1 MQFSGFEEARNT
13 MYGGMAGAMMANI
26 GVVLLASVFPPL
38 AAAAVV
44 AGFVGAAV
52 GGWKASDSLTGRRQ
66 EEALA
71 KMQNVLSDTVR
82 SAQSQAM
89 RQFEGIAAEYEK
101 GVRDALRRATGE
113 VETELSDKVRSIA
126 EQRQRSREEAKSKA
140 DTLKQA
146 LEKADGVLRILAR
159 LISTDTCVPQ

>member
-1 MQFSGFEEARNT
+1 
-13 MYGGMAGAMMANI
+13 
-26 GVVLLASVFPPL
+26 L
-38 AAAAVV
+38 AAAAG
-44 AGFVGAAV
+44 AATFVGAAV
-52 GGWKASDSLTGRRQ
+52 GGWKASDSLKGRRQ

-82 SAQSQAM
+82 SAQSHAM

-146 LEKADGVLRILAR
+146 LEKTDGVLRMLAR
-159 LISTDTCVPQ
+159 LTATDVDAPQ